1 MNDIIR
7 SNDTGI
13 SQRTNV
19 YAARE
24 MLKYAK
30 PVMVLE
36 KTGKPVR
43 MPKNKSRTIKF
54 RRPNVFTAADTPL
67 QEGVTPS
74 RRAFTYTDVTATLRQ
89 YGDVSVV
96 TDVIEDTHEDP
107 VLNDCAEQHGE
118 NIGRTVEALNYAV
131 VRGGTN
137 VVYQNGASRSAVN
150 TPISLK
156 KQRAITRALKAQKA
170 MKTTSILGPSQNFQT
185 KAVEAAYIAVA
196 HTDVENDIREMPG
209 FTPVSEYGTQSP
221 ICPEEIGMVDDC
233 RYVLS
238 PDLDPWLDAGGDA
251 NDVVSN
257 GGSNA
262 DVYPILYFGKESWAH
277 IALRGAGSIS
287 PTILPV
293 GQKTKDDPLGQRGYV
308 GWKTWHTAVITN
320 DAWMIRLEVAVSE
333 L

>member
-1 MNDIIR
+1 MSDIIK
-7 SNDTGI
+7 STTTGI
-13 SQRTNV
+13 SQRTEV

-24 MLKYAK
+24 MLKHAK
-30 PVMVLE
+30 PVMVLD

-43 MPKNKSRTIKF
+43 MPKNKGVKITF
-54 RRPNVFTAADTPL
+54 RRPNTFTAADTPL

-74 RRAFTYTDVTATLRQ
+74 RRAFTYTDVPATLKQ
-89 YGDVSVV
+89 YGDVSEI

-107 VLNDCAEQHGE
+107 VLNDCTEQHGE

-131 VRGGTN
+131 VRAGTN
-137 VVYQNGASRSAVN
+137 VFYQNGASRAAVN

-156 KQRAITRALKAQKA
+156 KQRAVTRALKAQKA
-170 MKTTSILGPSQNFQT
+170 MKPTKILGPSQNFQT

-209 FTPVSEYGTQSP
+209 FTPVADYGTMSP
-221 ICPEEIGMVDDC
+221 ICQEEIGTVDDC
-233 RYVLS
+233 RYILS
-238 PDLDPWLDAGGDA
+238 PDLEPWLDAGGSA

-257 GGSNA
+257 SGSNA
-262 DVYPILYFGKESWAH
+262 DVYPVLYFGKESWAH
-277 IALRGAGSIS
+277 IALRGVGSIS
-287 PTILPV
+287 PSIIPV

-320 DAWMIRLEVAVSE
+320 DAWMARLEVAVTE